1 MTRLGARPTRVGA
14 PAGTRESP
22 GAYPGMRARRLHSS
36 LIDRIVFDDEAKTLL
51 VSFRNA
57 RRYLYHGV
65 PDAIYDALAAAGS
78 AGRFFNDHVRGQ
90 YACTPADGRRRYP
103 LEQDAGGS

>member
-1 MTRLGARPTRVGA
+1 
-14 PAGTRESP
+14 
-22 GAYPGMRARRLHSS
+22 MRARRLRSS
-36 LIDRIVFDDEAKTLL
+36 LIDRIVFDEEAHTLL

-65 PDAIYDALAAAGS
+65 PRAIYDALAGAAS
-78 AGRFFNDHVRGQ
+78 AGRFFNEHVRGQ

-103 LEQDAGGS
+103 LE